1 MSLARSSTI
10 GRRVPLDVVSIL
22 TWAVVLIVF
31 ALPICWILIKALQ
44 PESLV
49 FSSAISLTEFTIANF
64 GRAIEQGALLSY
76 TISTSIIALL
86 TCAVVL
92 PLGFVSGYAL
102 ARFSFIGR
110 GTLLFLFMFSL
121 TIPGLV
127 NLLAIY
133 QVFSFAKLIN
143 NPAALVIVYSAS
155 SLPLSVWLMRA
166 YILALPSEVEEA
178 ALIDGCSRL
187 GILWR
192 IVLPLALPGVGA
204 VAVLTV
210 VSVFH
215 EFIMA
220 QTLVKVTGIG
230 VVNQGLWRLQTE
242 YTLDYTGIAAASILV
257 SLVPVLLFLVLQ
269 RQFISGMTAGAMK
282 G

>member
-1 MSLARSSTI
+1 MSDATLPARHAPSRWDLTA
-10 GRRVPLDVVSIL
+10 VF

-31 ALPICWILIKALQ
+31 TLPICWILVKALQ
-44 PESLV
+44 PEFLV
-49 FSSAISLTEFTIANF
+49 FSSVISLGELTLANF
-64 GRAIEQGALLSY
+64 GRAITQGSLISY
-76 TISTSIIALL
+76 TISTSVIAAL
-86 TCAVVL
+86 TCAIVL

-102 ARFSFIGR
+102 ARFTFIGR
-110 GTLLFLFMFSL
+110 ATLLFLFMFSL

-127 NLLAIY
+127 NLLAVY
-133 QVFSFAKLIN
+133 QAFSMARLIN
-143 NPAALVIVYSAS
+143 NPISLVILYSAS

-166 YILALPSEVEEA
+166 YILSLPSEVEEA
-178 ALIDGCSRL
+178 ALIDGCSRF

-257 SLVPVLLFLVLQ
+257 SVVPVLLFIVLQ
-269 RQFISGMTAGAMK
+269 RQFISGMTAGATK

>member
-1 MSLARSSTI
+1 MSDATVSLSQGRS
-10 GRRVPLDVVSIL
+10 RWDMPAVL
-22 TWAVVLIVF
+22 TWAIVLIVF
-31 ALPICWILIKALQ
+31 TMPICWILLKALQ

-49 FSSAISLTEFTIANF
+49 FSSVISLTQFTLANF
-64 GRAIEQGALLSY
+64 GRAIDQGSLVSY
-76 TISTSIIALL
+76 TLSTSIIALI
-86 TCAVVL
+86 TCAIVL
-92 PLGFVSGYAL
+92 PLGLVSGYAL
-102 ARFSFIGR
+102 ARFTFIGR
-110 GTLLFLFMFSL
+110 STLLFLFMFSL

-127 NLLAIY
+127 NLLAVY
-133 QVFSFAKLIN
+133 QVFSMAKLIN
-143 NPAALVIVYSAS
+143 NPLSLVLLYSAS

-166 YILALPSEVEEA
+166 YILSLPSEVEEA
-178 ALIDGCSRL
+178 ALIDGCSRF

-257 SLVPVLLFLVLQ
+257 STVPVLLFVILQ

>member
-1 MSLARSSTI
+1 MSETPVVHRASS
-10 GRRVPLDVVSIL
+10 RWDPPAVL
-22 TWAVVLIVF
+22 TWVVVLVVF
-31 ALPICWILIKALQ
+31 TLPICWILLKALQ

-49 FSSAISLTEFTIANF
+49 FSSAVSITEFTLANF
-64 GRAIEQGALLSY
+64 RRAITQGSLASY

-86 TCAVVL
+86 TCAIVL
-92 PLGFVSGYAL
+92 PLGLVSGYAL
-102 ARFSFIGR
+102 ARFTFLGR
-110 GTLLFLFMFSL
+110 ATLLFLFMFSL

-127 NLLAIY
+127 NLLAVY
-133 QVFSFAKLIN
+133 QVFSMARLIN
-143 NPAALVIVYSAS
+143 NPLSLVLLYSAS

-166 YILALPSEVEEA
+166 YILSLPSEVEEA
-178 ALIDGCSRL
+178 ALIDGCSRIE
-187 GILWR
+187 ILWR
-192 IVLPLALPGVGA
+192 IVLPLALPGIGA
-204 VAVLTV
+204 VAILTV

-220 QTLVKVTGIG
+220 QTLVKVTGLG

-257 SLVPVLLFLVLQ
+257 SAVPVLLFVVLQ

>member
-1 MSLARSSTI
+1 MTDAVLSVRPRRSQWDLA
-10 GRRVPLDVVSIL
+10 SIL
-22 TWAVVLIVF
+22 TWAVVLVVF
-31 ALPICWILIKALQ
+31 TLPICWILLKALQ

-49 FSSAISLTEFTIANF
+49 FSSVVSLSEFTLANF
-64 GRAIEQGALLSY
+64 GRAITQGSLVSY

-92 PLGFVSGYAL
+92 PLGLVSGYAL

-127 NLLAIY
+127 NLLAVY
-133 QVFSFAKLIN
+133 QVFSFARLIN
-143 NPAALVIVYSAS
+143 NPISLVILYSAS
-155 SLPLSVWLMRA
+155 SLPLSVWLLRA
-166 YILALPSEVEEA
+166 YILSLPSEVEEA
-178 ALIDGCSRL
+178 ALIDGCSRI

-242 YTLDYTGIAAASILV
+242 YTLDYTGIASASILV
-257 SLVPVLLFLVLQ
+257 SVVPVLLFVILQ

>member
-1 MSLARSSTI
+1 MTDASLPTRGEPPRWDLPA
-10 GRRVPLDVVSIL
+10 VL
-22 TWAVVLIVF
+22 TWAVVVVVF
-31 ALPICWILIKALQ
+31 TFPICWILLKALQ

-49 FSSAISLTEFTIANF
+49 FSSLISLTEFTLANF
-64 GRAIEQGALLSY
+64 GRAIAQGSLISY
-76 TISTSIIALL
+76 TVSTTIIALL
-86 TCAVVL
+86 TCAIVL
-92 PLGFVSGYAL
+92 PLGFVSAYAL
-102 ARFSFIGR
+102 ARFTFFGR
-110 GTLLFLFMFSL
+110 ATLLFLFMFSL

-133 QVFSFAKLIN
+133 QVFSFVKLIN
-143 NPAALVIVYSAS
+143 NPVSLVLVYSAS
-155 SLPLSVWLMRA
+155 SLPLAVWLMRA
-166 YILALPSEVEEA
+166 YILALPFEVEEA
-178 ALIDGCSRL
+178 ALIDGCSRI

-215 EFIMA
+215 EFIVA

-257 SLVPVLLFLVLQ
+257 SVVPVLLFVVLQ

>member
-1 MSLARSSTI
+1 MTDGALP
-10 GRRVPLDVVSIL
+10 GRHGTSRWDVTSIL

-31 ALPICWILIKALQ
+31 TLPICWILLKALQ

-49 FSSAISLTEFTIANF
+49 FSSAVSFTEFTLANF
-64 GRAIEQGALLSY
+64 GRALSQGSLVSY
-76 TISTSIIALL
+76 TISTCIIAAL
-86 TCAVVL
+86 TCAIVL
-92 PLGFVSGYAL
+92 PLGLVSGYAL
-102 ARFSFIGR
+102 ARFRFVGR

-127 NLLAIY
+127 NLLAVY
-133 QVFSFAKLIN
+133 QVFSLVRLIN
-143 NPAALVIVYSAS
+143 NPVSLVLLYSAS

-166 YILALPSEVEEA
+166 YILSLPHEVEEA
-178 ALIDGCSRL
+178 ALIDGCSRF

-257 SLVPVLLFLVLQ
+257 SIVPVLLFVVLQ